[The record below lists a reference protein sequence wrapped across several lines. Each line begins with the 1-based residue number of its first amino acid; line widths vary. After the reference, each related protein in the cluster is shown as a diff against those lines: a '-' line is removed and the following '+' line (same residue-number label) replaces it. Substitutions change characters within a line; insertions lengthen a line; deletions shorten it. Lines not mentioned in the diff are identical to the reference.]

1 MRRGQRAP
9 EEQSGQ
15 VDTVCEFL
23 RQEVVE
29 PLRKRKEVGGLQGGS
44 SGTTWGWAGGE
55 GGVRD

>member
-1 MRRGQRAP
+1 MRRRQRAH
-9 EEQSGQ
+9 EQQSGQ

-29 PLRKRKEVGGLQGGS
+29 PLRKTKEVGGLQGGS
-44 SGTTWGWAGGE
+44 SGTTWRGGGE